1 MGKRGGRGGGSR
13 RSAQTANAQSSNA
26 PLAPKDMTATT
37 PGSNIELMQGTLDLL
52 ILRTL
57 AWGSMHGYAVARQI
71 RERSREVILVEE
83 GALYPALHR
92 LERRGWI
99 RAEWGLSE
107 NNRRAKYYELTTA
120 GREQLRREV
129 ATWTRYTEAVARVLA
144 PA

>member
-1 MGKRGGRGGGSR
+1 
-13 RSAQTANAQSSNA
+13 
-26 PLAPKDMTATT
+26 MTPQTT
-37 PGSNIELMQGTLDLL
+37 PRTSTNIELIQGTLDLL

-57 AWGSMHGYAVARQI
+57 TWGPMHGYAVARQI
-71 RERSREVILVEE
+71 RERSRDVILVEE

-92 LERRGWI
+92 MERRRWI
-99 RAEWGLSE
+99 QAEWGLSE

>member
-1 MGKRGGRGGGSR
+1 
-13 RSAQTANAQSSNA
+13 
-26 PLAPKDMTATT
+26 MTRDDTPSGAT
-37 PGSNIELMQGTLDLL
+37 PNIDLMQGTLDLL
-52 ILRTL
+52 VLRTL
-57 AWGSMHGYAVARQI
+57 TWGPMHGYAVARLI
-71 RERSREVILVEE
+71 RERSRDVILVEE

-99 RAEWGLSE
+99 QAEWGLSE
-107 NNRRAKYYELTTA
+107 NNRRAKFYELTTP

>member
-1 MGKRGGRGGGSR
+1 
-13 RSAQTANAQSSNA
+13 
-26 PLAPKDMTATT
+26 MTTT
-37 PGSNIELMQGTLDLL
+37 PASNIELMQGTLDLL

-57 AWGSMHGYAVARQI
+57 TWGPMHGYAVARQI
-71 RERSREVILVEE
+71 RERSREVLLVEE

-107 NNRRAKYYELTTA
+107 NNRRAKFYELTPA
-120 GREQLRREV
+120 GREQLRRELT
-129 ATWTRYTEAVARVLA
+129 TWTRYTEAVARVLA

>member
-1 MGKRGGRGGGSR
+1 M
-13 RSAQTANAQSSNA
+13 
-26 PLAPKDMTATT
+26 PATD
-37 PGSNIELMQGTLDLL
+37 SLDLMQGTLDLL

-57 AWGSMHGYAVARQI
+57 AWAPMHGYAVARQI

-92 LERRGWI
+92 LERRGLI

-107 NNRRAKYYELTTA
+107 NNRRAKFYELTAA
-120 GREQLRREV
+120 GREQLRREL